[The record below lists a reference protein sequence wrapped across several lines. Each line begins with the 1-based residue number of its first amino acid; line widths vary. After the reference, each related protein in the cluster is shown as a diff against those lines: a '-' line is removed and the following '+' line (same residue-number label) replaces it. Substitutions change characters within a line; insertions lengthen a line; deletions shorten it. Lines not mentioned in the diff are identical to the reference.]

1 MLGVADHGAFHRIDF
16 FDPNVH
22 RLDLACPDPQEA
34 AQRALLD
41 AVKSQL
47 REVWLQTPARREAGQ
62 PAQRL
67 LQSNFRD
74 AYWTLAR
81 LVARLLARLVAHHT
95 VNGCKLQPGDLL
107 GIGTNSGPPPGQGAW
122 LRDLSQGGK
131 TPLALANGVTRSF
144 LQDRDR
150 VTLRAFR
157 ERNGARRIGFGD
169 FAGSLL
175 AARSPA

>member
-1 MLGVADHGAFHRIDF
+1 MRGVADHGAFHRIDF

-67 LQSNFRD
+67 MQSNFRD

-81 LVARLLARLVAHHT
+81 LVARLVAHHT
-95 VNGCKLQPGDLL
+95 VNVCKLQPGDRL
-107 GIGTNSGPPPGQGAW
+107 GIGTISGPPPGQGAS
-122 LRDLSQGGK
+122 LRELSQGGK
-131 TPLALANGVTRSF
+131 TPLALANGVTRGF
-144 LQDRDR
+144 LQDSDR

-157 ERNGARRIGFGD
+157 ARNGARRIGFDD